1 MSDRRSLHV
10 SDATTKAIAE
20 REKQKAKEAA
30 KAEKT
35 AEKTEKK

>member
-1 MSDRRSLHV
+1 M

-20 REKQKAKEAA
+20 REKQKAKDAA
-30 KAEKT
+30 KAEKA

>member
-1 MSDRRSLHV
+1 MSDRRSIHV

-20 REKQKAKEAA
+20 REKQKAKDAA
-30 KAEKT
+30 KAEKA

>member
-20 REKQKAKEAA
+20 REKQKAKDAEKAA
-30 KAEKT
+30 KAEK
-35 AEKTEKK
+35 EKASK